1 MTAHAIPDSLES
13 TIRGHLREITSE
25 EVAIRDISPMTD
37 DVDRFGRPFTARER
51 LRGIL
56 EGRLRGVRL
65 HSPTDQA
72 LQRTVESSLAALA
85 AMAPDEQLYSWTAKA
100 AIGYVSGISTVRRS
114 ISSAPATLI
123 TTQSSNDLLAFT
135 SPSVTQPSNHSL
147 RVISGRSDDPHGIMK
162 TPPFQSTL
170 ALTSGS

>member
-51 LRGIL
+51 LRGVL

-100 AIGYVSGISTVRRS
+100 ATGYFSGISTVRRS
-114 ISSAPATLI
+114 ISIGAS
-123 TTQSSNDLLAFT
+123 DLDHN
-135 SPSVTQPSNHSL
+135 P
-147 RVISGRSDDPHGIMK
+147 VI
-162 TPPFQSTL
+162 
-170 ALTSGS
+170 